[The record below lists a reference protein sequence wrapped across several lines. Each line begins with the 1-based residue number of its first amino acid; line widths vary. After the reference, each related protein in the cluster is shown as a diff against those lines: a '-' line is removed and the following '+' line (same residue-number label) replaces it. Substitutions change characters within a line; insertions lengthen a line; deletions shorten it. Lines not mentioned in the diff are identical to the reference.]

1 MLNKKMKSLRKYP
14 TGFSL
19 PEILTSTDVFDCA
32 MSVASFPAVLIALS
46 PCRIA
51 LSSLSVMFVPFVLH
65 KYRNQVSLVPRPAY
79 RSPIDSE

>member
-1 MLNKKMKSLRKYP
+1 
-14 TGFSL
+14 
-19 PEILTSTDVFDCA
+19 